1 MPLSMQKQRLV
12 FATPI
17 EYDHYGF
24 NNPEQNYLNSQQ
36 RVRAIVPNATFLR
49 SDVQDTTE
57 LYAYLYKTKKIWEE
71 KLLQTP
77 DSFKPKVVG
86 ASFYAQRVVEALA
99 GEHEGEIVSI
109 RG

>member
-1 MPLSMQKQRLV
+1 MQKERLV

-24 NNPEQNYLNSQQ
+24 KNPEQHYLDCQQ
-36 RVRAIVPNATFLR
+36 RIREKVPSATFVR

-57 LYAYLYKTKKIWEE
+57 LYAYLYKSKRIWEE

-77 DSFKPKVVG
+77 DSFRPKVVG
-86 ASFYAQRVVEALA
+86 AAFYAQQVV
-99 GEHEGEIVSI
+99 
-109 RG
+109 